1 MADRSQAGMAE
12 QSKTQKNR
20 TSKTGRVESPLPQKG
35 NSMKAHLL
43 SSDEPLKEGQDHS
56 ALCGQVV
63 KKAQFVFFFDSDKF
77 ESFLEMLSPLRFCSK
92 CARVEIVG
100 RYIYALIPG
109 QDVRQEQA

>member
-1 MADRSQAGMAE
+1 
-12 QSKTQKNR
+12 
-20 TSKTGRVESPLPQKG
+20 
-35 NSMKAHLL
+35 MKAHLK

-63 KKAQFVFFFDSDKF
+63 NKAQFVFFFDSDKF

-92 CARVEIVG
+92 CARMEIAG

-109 QDVRQEQA
+109 QEVEIDEDITA